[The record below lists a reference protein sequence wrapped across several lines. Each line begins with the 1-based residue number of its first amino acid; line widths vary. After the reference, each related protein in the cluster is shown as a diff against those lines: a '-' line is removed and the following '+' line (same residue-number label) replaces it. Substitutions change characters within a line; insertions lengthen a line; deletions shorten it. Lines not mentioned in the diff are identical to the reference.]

1 MALVLSDSR
10 TSIME
15 SVRKNRWLMQF
26 TTIPGGV
33 SVQPGSAQES
43 LSFVAITANAP
54 TLTFESKEY
63 HRLNER
69 FYTAGKPTW
78 AEVTMTFYDFI
89 SGTSSAAHILYKWAT
104 AMYNPLTGAMAFKKN
119 YTTTGTLAMLDPAG
133 SPVRVWN
140 LYHLWP
146 TSVNFGDGF
155 DAASDDINTISATF
169 RYDFAIKQDD
179 VETGRTT
186 P

>member
-26 TTIPGGV
+26 TAIPGITGNTT
-33 SVQPGSAQES
+33 ANED
-43 LSFVAITANAP
+43 LSFVALTAVAP
-54 TLTFESKEY
+54 SITFEQKEY
-63 HRLNER
+63 HRLNEK

-78 AEVTMTFYDFI
+78 NEIPMTFYDFI
-89 SGTSSAAHILYKWAT
+89 SGTKSAAHLLYKWST
-104 AMYNPLTGAMAFKKN
+104 AIYNPLTGAMSFKKN
-119 YTTTGTLAMLDPAG
+119 YTATGTLAMLDPAG

-146 TSVNFGDGF
+146 FTVNFGDGF
-155 DAASDDINTISATF
+155 DAASDDINTVSVTF

-179 VETGRTT
+179 VETGTT
-186 P
+186 T